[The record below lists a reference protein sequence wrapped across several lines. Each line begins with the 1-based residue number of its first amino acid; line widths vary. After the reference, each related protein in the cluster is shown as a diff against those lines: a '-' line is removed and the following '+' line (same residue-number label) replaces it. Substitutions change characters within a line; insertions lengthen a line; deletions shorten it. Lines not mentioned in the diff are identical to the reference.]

1 MCVCVNHECF
11 FELYYCTKLFRPNI
25 CGDMGCAFQ
34 TLLEI
39 GELVFFIK
47 SDQLTKTINLGE
59 IGVLTNLISSQLNG
73 KS

>member
-1 MCVCVNHECF
+1 
-11 FELYYCTKLFRPNI
+11 
-25 CGDMGCAFQ
+25 MGCAFQ